1 MEKKFELDLR
11 MTEKGVECNAE
22 SLKEMLPEKL
32 KPYNYVVTVNNY
44 DDAKKDRT
52 KLNNLYKVLQ
62 DKRKQFESS
71 IFDEWN
77 KNKAILMEI
86 EKMIAAASE
95 NLGNG
100 IKDIDEQEKVRKM
113 EEVKSNYEIVAKS
126 MPIEI
131 PFEKFYVRKEYDK
144 KSMTVA
150 KIMEDMQKK
159 IDRAITDWNMLEIY
173 LPTDEAD
180 VEQVKK
186 VFAETLDV
194 GMAKAKA
201 DDLKATRERI
211 EKRKMQEQQE
221 QQSQEEVVY
230 PQEHQQPQQQGST
243 QTQTQVKKQRIKFE
257 VIAERPFFD
266 AMNELIKQYRPKVT
280 VFEKEDL

>member
-52 KLNNLYKVLQ
+52 KLNNLHKVLQ

-77 KNKAILMEI
+77 KKKAILMEI
-86 EKMIAAASE
+86 EKMIAAASD

-100 IKDIDEQEKVRKM
+100 IKDIDEQEKVKKM
-113 EEVKSNYEIVAKS
+113 EEVKSNYEIVAKA

-131 PFEKFYVRKEYDK
+131 PFEKFYIRKEYDK
-144 KSMTVA
+144 KAMTVA

-201 DDLKATRERI
+201 DDLKAIRERI

-221 QQSQEEVVY
+221 QKSQEEVVY

-280 VFEKEDL
+280 VFEKEEL